1 MLCYVMLRFVMLCYV
16 MLCYVMLCYVM
27 LCYVMLCY
35 VMLCYVMLCYV
46 MLCYVMLCYV
56 LYCIHADSTR
66 SYLQGILPSFIST
79 INYHFQV
86 PAAAAEVRLD
96 EGDGGADG
104 VGWGGMGWDVSRGRR
119 VCCVRRLLWFHVA
132 V

>member
-1 MLCYVMLRFVMLCYV
+1 
-16 MLCYVMLCYVM
+16 
-27 LCYVMLCY
+27 
-35 VMLCYVMLCYV
+35 
-46 MLCYVMLCYV
+46 MLCYV

-104 VGWGGMGWDVSRGRR
+104 VGWGGMWIGVGEYVALGDFYGST
-119 VCCVRRLLWFHVA
+119 LLYNKYLKTVFLRSINNNNA
-132 V
+132 ANP